1 MAVSKKKGPGN
12 TEQSAQEA
20 ARAASSAATPRPV
33 LAAGRKPQKGV
44 LINVRI
50 DPVEKSMLEE
60 TFNQCGETLS
70 GGIKRASYYVMQ
82 EIKAGRLQMTKAGL
96 FPGR

>member
-1 MAVSKKKGPGN
+1 MAVSKKSGQGN
-12 TEQSAQEA
+12 TEQSAREA
-20 ARAASSAATPRPV
+20 ARAASSAATPRAT

-82 EIKAGRLQMTKAGL
+82 EIKAGRLLMTKAGL

>member
-1 MAVSKKKGPGN
+1 
-12 TEQSAQEA
+12 
-20 ARAASSAATPRPV
+20 
-33 LAAGRKPQKGV
+33 

-50 DPVEKSMLEE
+50 DPVEKAMLEE

-82 EIKAGRLQMTKAGL
+82 ELKAGRLVMTKAGL
-96 FPGR
+96 FPGGR

>member
-1 MAVSKKKGPGN
+1 MAVSKKREPGN
-12 TEQSAQEA
+12 AEQSAQAA
-20 ARAASSAATPRPV
+20 ARAASRAATKTA
-33 LAAGRKPQKGV
+33 LTAGRKPQKGV

-82 EIKAGRLQMTKAGL
+82 ELKAGRLVMTKAGL

>member
-1 MAVSKKKGPGN
+1 MAVSKKSGN
-12 TEQSAQEA
+12 TEQSAQAA
-20 ARAASSAATPRPV
+20 ARAASSAATPRAV
-33 LAAGRKPQKGV
+33 LTAGRKPQRGV
-44 LINVRI
+44 LINIRI

-82 EIKAGRLQMTKAGL
+82 EIKAGRLVMTKAGL

>member
-1 MAVSKKKGPGN
+1 MAVSKKSGN
-12 TEQSAQEA
+12 TEQSAQAA
-20 ARAASSAATPRPV
+20 ARAALSAATPRAV
-33 LAAGRKPQKGV
+33 LTTGRKPQKGV

-82 EIKAGRLQMTKAGL
+82 EIKAGRLTMTKAGL